1 MESKQNQNQLLFSFI
16 KQEAYFTVN
25 YKLVKHIGLNPSIF
39 FGEICNEFKYYYEKN
54 LLINDDWFFATTD
67 KIQSRI
73 GFSKFL
79 QSNCIK
85 ILQDCKILEMKIM
98 GIPAKK
104 HFKINGTELIDLM
117 EIITQQ
123 EVKIIAVK
131 KSNNLTARSQNTL
144 QQEVN
149 LIDNKKSNNL
159 TTIYKEQNIKNKH
172 KEQKNNIKK
181 ENVFVEPTNEHYST
195 TDIVDNTPKYTNQ
208 TAGQKNIILTENQY
222 QNIDNSTK
230 NSWPQNDIT
239 ILEANTT
246 EVVIER
252 NKQYSQD
259 DLITDE
265 HMVLDCFVSAG
276 ISVFN
281 DGQFGFGSLINKIA
295 DLWTKEDILGEL
307 KLKDIGFRN
316 EIKQCCIENNITNQQ
331 LVNYFLNKF
340 GKKQITG
347 FRYFFYDS
355 NNNKIN
361 WILDE
366 LSKINQL
373 TYSKNGNTIQR
384 STNISGSNR
393 QETKIIAPFG
403 AGEVYENGEERRR
416 ALFEEIRIRAEQR
429 NNENENN

>member
-67 KIQSRI
+67 KIQSKI

-123 EVKIIAVK
+123 EVKIIEVK
-131 KSNNLTARSQNTL
+131 KSNNLTTRSQNTL

-181 ENVFVEPTNEHYST
+181 ENVFVEPTVDILST
-195 TDIVDNTPKYTNQ
+195 VDF
-208 TAGQKNIILTENQY
+208 TENQ
-222 QNIDNSTK
+222 QSTE
-230 NSWPQNDIT
+230 I
-239 ILEANTT
+239 ILDEPT
-246 EVVIER
+246 EVVVER
-252 NKQYSQD
+252 NKKYSEN
-259 DLITDE
+259 DLITNE
-265 HMVLDCFVSAG
+265 HMVLDCFVEAG
-276 ISVFN
+276 ISVFK
-281 DGQFGFGSLINKIA
+281 DGQFGFGRLINKIA
-295 DLWTKEDILGEL
+295 DLWTKEDILAEL
-307 KLKDIGFRN
+307 EKKDIGFRK

-331 LVNYFLNKF
+331 LVNYFSNKF

-373 TYSKNGNTIQR
+373 TFNK
-384 STNISGSNR
+384 
-393 QETKIIAPFG
+393 
-403 AGEVYENGEERRR
+403 
-416 ALFEEIRIRAEQR
+416 
-429 NNENENN
+429 NENTGKSKFVSI

>member
-67 KIQSRI
+67 KIQSKI

-123 EVKIIAVK
+123 EVKIIEVK
-131 KSNNLTARSQNTL
+131 KSNNLTTRSQNTL

-181 ENVFVEPTNEHYST
+181 ENVFVEPTTEYYST
-195 TDIVDNTPKYTNQ
+195 TDF
-208 TAGQKNIILTENQY
+208 TENQ
-222 QNIDNSTK
+222 QST
-230 NSWPQNDIT
+230 DI
-239 ILEANTT
+239 ILDSNTN
-246 EVVIER
+246 EVVVER
-252 NKQYSQD
+252 NKQYSQN

-265 HMVLDCFVSAG
+265 HMVLDCFVEAG

-281 DGQFGFGSLINKIA
+281 DGQFGFGSQLVDDVSLAELYDKTAIMQWGKFKILYQKNTLAICEVNNATYKQLYNVIYQTFQKGYKNLNYINSYLDK
-295 DLWTKEDILGEL
+295 EL
-307 KLKDIGFRN
+307 K
-316 EIKQCCIENNITNQQ
+316 
-331 LVNYFLNKF
+331 
-340 GKKQITG
+340 
-347 FRYFFYDS
+347 
-355 NNNKIN
+355 
-361 WILDE
+361 
-366 LSKINQL
+366 KINQL
-373 TYSKNGNTIQR
+373 TYSKNDNTTQTN
-384 STNISGSNR
+384 TNISGSNQ
-393 QETKIIAPFG
+393 QEQFESEGMFCPSGRGITISAEESKKRLIEDGRRAK
-403 AGEVYENGEERRR
+403 EERD
-416 ALFEEIRIRAEQR
+416 RAEQ
-429 NNENENN
+429 NT

>member
-181 ENVFVEPTNEHYST
+181 ENVFVEPTNEYYST
-195 TDIVDNTPKYTNQ
+195 TDF
-208 TAGQKNIILTENQY
+208 TENQ
-222 QNIDNSTK
+222 
-230 NSWPQNDIT
+230 QNDIT
-239 ILEANTT
+239 ILETKTN

-384 STNISGSNR
+384 STNISGSNQ
-393 QETKIIAPFG
+393 QEQSASTERYITAGTTTSYGTGKEALDRYLTKNVPG
-403 AGEVYENGEERRR
+403 YKR
-416 ALFEEIRIRAEQR
+416 
-429 NNENENN
+429 

>member
-67 KIQSRI
+67 KIQSKI

-123 EVKIIAVK
+123 EVKIIEVK
-131 KSNNLTARSQNTL
+131 KSNNLTTRSQNTL

-159 TTIYKEQNIKNKH
+159 TTIYKEQNIKNKY

-181 ENVFVEPTNEHYST
+181 ENVFVEPTTDYYST
-195 TDIVDNTPKYTNQ
+195 TDIVDNTPKSGDQKTHILVENDNQ
-208 TAGQKNIILTENQY
+208 KPVNYNKKTCDHDIIILET
-222 QNIDNSTK
+222 
-230 NSWPQNDIT
+230 
-239 ILEANTT
+239 NTN
-246 EVVIER
+246 EVVVER
-252 NKQYSQD
+252 NKQYSQN

-265 HMVLDCFVSAG
+265 HMVLDCFVEAG
-276 ISVFN
+276 ISVFK
-281 DGQFGFGSLINKIA
+281 DGQFGFGSQLVKDVSLTELYDKTAIMQWGKTKIFNQSDTLTRCQANNATYKQLYNVIYQTFQKGYKNLNYINSFLDK
-295 DLWTKEDILGEL
+295 EL
-307 KLKDIGFRN
+307 K
-316 EIKQCCIENNITNQQ
+316 
-331 LVNYFLNKF
+331 
-340 GKKQITG
+340 
-347 FRYFFYDS
+347 
-355 NNNKIN
+355 
-361 WILDE
+361 
-366 LSKINQL
+366 KINQL
-373 TYSKNGNTIQR
+373 TIKKNDNTGKSKFVGISTGREPTLCGSGDDAANKYLGR
-384 STNISGSNR
+384 S
-393 QETKIIAPFG
+393 
-403 AGEVYENGEERRR
+403 
-416 ALFEEIRIRAEQR
+416 
-429 NNENENN
+429 

>member
-67 KIQSRI
+67 KIQSKI

-123 EVKIIAVK
+123 EVKIIEVK
-131 KSNNLTARSQNTL
+131 KSNNLTTRSQNTL

-181 ENVFVEPTNEHYST
+181 ENVFVEPTVDILST
-195 TDIVDNTPKYTNQ
+195 VDF
-208 TAGQKNIILTENQY
+208 TENQ
-222 QNIDNSTK
+222 QSTE
-230 NSWPQNDIT
+230 I
-239 ILEANTT
+239 ILDEPT
-246 EVVIER
+246 EVVVER
-252 NKQYSQD
+252 NKKYSEN
-259 DLITDE
+259 DLITNE
-265 HMVLDCFVSAG
+265 HMVLDCFVEAG
-276 ISVFN
+276 ISVFK
-281 DGQFGFGSLINKIA
+281 DGQFGFGRLINKIA
-295 DLWTKEDILGEL
+295 DLWTKEDILAEL
-307 KLKDIGFRN
+307 EKKDIGFRK

-331 LVNYFLNKF
+331 LVNYFSNKF

-373 TYSKNGNTIQR
+373 TFNK
-384 STNISGSNR
+384 
-393 QETKIIAPFG
+393 
-403 AGEVYENGEERRR
+403 
-416 ALFEEIRIRAEQR
+416 
-429 NNENENN
+429 NENTGKSKFVSISTGREPTICGSGDDAVNKYLGRS

>member
-67 KIQSRI
+67 KIQNRI

-117 EIITQQ
+117 EIITQK

-131 KSNNLTARSQNTL
+131 KSNNLIARSQNTL

-172 KEQKNNIKK
+172 KKQKNNIKK
-181 ENVFVEPTNEHYST
+181 ENVFVEPTVDILST
-195 TDIVDNTPKYTNQ
+195 VDF
-208 TAGQKNIILTENQY
+208 TENQ
-222 QNIDNSTK
+222 
-230 NSWPQNDIT
+230 QNDIT
-239 ILEANTT
+239 ILEANTN

-252 NKQYSQD
+252 NKQYSQN

-265 HMVLDCFVSAG
+265 HMVLDCFVEAG
-276 ISVFN
+276 ISVFG
-281 DGQFGFGSLINKIA
+281 DDFGC
-295 DLWTKEDILGEL
+295 
-307 KLKDIGFRN
+307 KLVKDIN
-316 EIKQCCIENNITNQQ
+316 LECLYDKTAIMQW
-331 LVNYFLNKF
+331 
-340 GKKQITG
+340 GKKNIKKTDTC
-347 FRYFFYDS
+347 YICK
-355 NNNKIN
+355 NNNATYKQLFDIICEEFNKEYKPPAYIN
-361 WILDE
+361 SYLE
-366 LSKINQL
+366 KKLQKINQL
-373 TYSKNGNTIQR
+373 TISKNDN
-384 STNISGSNR
+384 TNISGSNQ
-393 QETKIIAPFG
+393 QEQSASTERYIT
-403 AGEVYENGEERRR
+403 AGTTTSYGTGKE
-416 ALFEEIRIRAEQR
+416 ALQR
-429 NNENENN
+429 YLTDNVAGYKR